1 MDSTKRRLAAV
12 WFADIVGYTRLSSTD
27 ETAAIRLV
35 GLFQEIAREQTE
47 RHGGTVVKFT
57 GDGLLAHAP
66 SAGGAIEAMTGLRSE
81 FEERSAQSGHPA
93 LLRIG
98 GHLGDVVVMSDGDV
112 LGDGVNVASR
122 LQTEAGPGRIFVSE
136 DLWRQCRQR
145 AELEFVALGLRRIK
159 GIGDPVRIYELSPP
173 AGSPIPSDDDTGEPG
188 ASSSLAILPFEVVG
202 TLEEA
207 EFLASG
213 IHNDLLTQLSKV
225 PGLTVISRTSVRG
238 YRGTEKPIPQIAG
251 ELNVGTIIE
260 GAVQSA
266 GSRIRLTVQLI
277 DGKTDTHRWADHFDR
292 ELTTESLFEIQTE
305 LTERIVES
313 LHAELADTT
322 RESGPGT
329 ESMEAYRLVVEG
341 RMQFDRKTE
350 DGLMR
355 AIEIFRQAVDED
367 PEYGLAWVGLTDSL
381 ALTADYGYGNRD
393 ELNAAANE
401 AVVRALDLLP
411 DSAEVHSSLGL
422 IAEAS
427 QDAPTALR
435 EYSLAIR
442 LGPSYADAHSWHGWV
457 SLVVGRGEQGL
468 ASATRSVQLNP
479 LSAEAVSNVALSLL
493 AVERPEEALT
503 EARRASVLS
512 PGYTTSAYY
521 EGLALY
527 DLGEFD
533 EAVAVL
539 TPLSLAEFGELSTPW
554 ASMGADAALALAQVA
569 AGKREDA
576 RRTLDTIDPESY
588 PFEAGVVYAGL
599 GDTEKAFAHFARV
612 ENAPYGPALIF
623 HHHFRDVWAELSD
636 DPRFQ
641 RLDAQVAR
649 SWRMPLP

>member
-1 MDSTKRRLAAV
+1 MDPTTRRLAAV
-12 WFADIVGYTRLSSTD
+12 WFADIVGYTRLSSRD
-27 ETAAIRLV
+27 ETAALRLV
-35 GLFQEIAREQTE
+35 ALFQAIAREETE
-47 RHGGTVVKFT
+47 KHGGTIVKFV
-57 GDGLLAHAP
+57 GDGVLAYAP
-66 SAGGAIEAMTGLRSE
+66 SAAAAIEAMMDLRRE
-81 FEERSAQSGHPA
+81 FEQQSAEAIQPSF
-93 LLRIG
+93 LRIG
-98 GHLGDVVVMSDGDV
+98 AHLGDVVVTPDGDV

-122 LQTEAGPGRIFVSE
+122 LQGEADPGRIFVSE

-145 AELEFVALGLRRIK
+145 AELDFVSVGLRRVK
-159 GIGDPVRIYELSPP
+159 GIDDPVGIYELAPP
-173 AGSPIPSDDDTGEPG
+173 AGPAISSDADPGEP
-188 ASSSLAILPFEVVG
+188 ASSRSLAILPLEVLG
-202 TLEEA
+202 TVAEA
-207 EFLASG
+207 GFLASG
-213 IHNDLLTQLSKV
+213 IHNDLLTQLSKI
-225 PGLTVISRTSVRG
+225 PGLTVISRTSVKA
-238 YRGTEKPIPQIAG
+238 YEGTSKPIPQIAR

-266 GSRIRLTVQLI
+266 GNRIRLTVQLI

-322 RESGPGT
+322 RETGPGT

-367 PEYGLAWVGLTDSL
+367 QEYGLAWVGLTDSL

-393 ELNAAANE
+393 ELIAAANE

-435 EYSLAIR
+435 EYSRAIR

-539 TPLSLAEFGELSTPW
+539 TPLSLAEFGELATPW
-554 ASMGADAALALAQVA
+554 ASMGPDAALALAQVA

-641 RLDAQVAR
+641 RLAAQVAR